1 LPCLDR
7 PDEYRELVHA
17 LFEFDWRQ
25 PDKVARAY
33 MRLLAQLISAHSIYL
48 VPALHNLV
56 RSLALQR
63 SEEHGAA
70 AGRAAERQAL
80 LHHTMRAVLCLAPSG
95 CAQLPA
101 VLEEHFPHRR
111 HTAAVLS
118 DYAKQ
123 LLAVAD
129 YVPLLQGRVLRLLVE
144 RCLEIDVEIRIT
156 DGGEAVIEK
165 ADEEG
170 DAIFSMEVSNTILL
184 YTFYYSTACR
194 KSCLQL

>member
-1 LPCLDR
+1 
-7 PDEYRELVHA
+7 VHA

-63 SEEHGAA
+63 SDEHGAA

-80 LHHTMRAVLCLAPSG
+80 LHHTLRAVLCLAPSG

-123 LLAVAD
+123 LLAVAE

-156 DGGEAVIEK
+156 DGGEAVIEV
-165 ADEEG
+165 DDEG
-170 DAIFSMEVSNTILL
+170 DAIFSMEVS
-184 YTFYYSTACR
+184 STTSICSTMLCFTCIVTLFSNACR
-194 KSCLQL
+194 VACLLL